1 MDWVWPLLAAP
12 FIGSFLGVLVRRLPR
27 GEPVAWE
34 RSRCESCGTAL
45 TARDMVP
52 LVSFL
57 LLRGRCR
64 ACGAPIAPM
73 HAVIELAAVAV
84 AASAALAAPNAPTAP
99 TLWANC
105 VLGWGLLA
113 LAWIDVQHLR
123 LPDALTLPLLLLGLV
138 ATALLDPAALL
149 DHALAAALGYAA
161 FRAVSLGYRRWR
173 GREGLGAGDAKLLAA
188 GGAWVGLE
196 ALSSAV
202 LIGAVLGLCGAAALV
217 RPGRAGW
224 GATRV
229 PFGPSLALGIWGVR
243 LGLGF
248 APT

>member
-1 MDWVWPLLAAP
+1 MIQTSPDIYPL
-12 FIGSFLGVLVRRLPR
+12 
-27 GEPVAWE
+27 
-34 RSRCESCGTAL
+34 
-45 TARDMVP
+45 
-52 LVSFL
+52 
-57 LLRGRCR
+57 
-64 ACGAPIAPM
+64 
-73 HAVIELAAVAV
+73 ELALQPRQAATHCSYCAVQCAMELSETPLGTV
-84 AASAALAAPNAPTAP
+84 EAKGLPHPVNAGKLCVLGQSSAALLNHTE
-99 TLWANC
+99 
-105 VLGWGLLA
+105 
-113 LAWIDVQHLR
+113 R
-123 LPDALTLPLLLLGLV
+123 LTQPLVRIGGDLTPV
-138 ATALLDPAALL
+138 SWE
-149 DHALAAALGYAA
+149 AALGYAA